1 MAKKVRMDDK
11 LILGIIK
18 LKLQALSLEALE
30 IVLEDIVLKVTSM
43 RESLS
48 QRPKPAGVIYFF
60 KTPRFSS
67 GIWLKF

>member
-1 MAKKVRMDDK
+1 MDEKVRLDDERILMIAK
-11 LILGIIK
+11 LE
-18 LKLQALSLEALE
+18 LQGLSLAALE

-60 KTPRFSS
+60 KTPRISS